1 VSSAAD
7 GVLFEKSKENFD
19 LILLDWMLPKMTGL
33 ELCKAIRLKNNTTL
47 FFLTAKDTVQET
59 IEGLKAGANDY
70 KKNLLVLMNY

>member
-1 VSSAAD
+1 
-7 GVLFEKSKENFD
+7 
-19 LILLDWMLPKMTGL
+19 MLPKMTGL

-47 FFLTAKDTVQET
+47 FFLTARDTVQET